1 MLQLSRQLFG
11 PQPLTR
17 LCARS
22 MGKMDQFKWKPTKKK
37 PNKKPKFQV
46 ILKEPMEGL
55 GHRGQMVEVERGYA
69 RNFLI
74 PQGKAAYPTRENVQK
89 YLTTSEDTEKSD
101 PEAQVSSRFLR
112 FLDRLVLNVER
123 KDGTEFNIG
132 EHQLSLEY
140 RRQHQLVVPP
150 HCIEI
155 HKPMTSFG
163 DYTVNVAVRDNVTV
177 PMKVTVKAWE
187 PRIANRWKSVLNPDQ
202 QQKGVED
209 N

>member
-1 MLQLSRQLFG
+1 MG
-11 PQPLTR
+11 PQPLTI

-46 ILKEPMEGL
+46 ILKEAMEGL
-55 GHRGQMVEVERGYA
+55 GHRGQMVEVERGFA

-74 PQGKAAYPTRENVQK
+74 PQGKAAYATRENVQK

-101 PEAQVSSRFLR
+101 PEGQVSSRFLR
-112 FLDRLVLNVER
+112 FLDRLVLHVER

-150 HCIEI
+150 HCIDMDSA
-155 HKPMTSFG
+155 MTTFG
-163 DYTVNVAVRDNVTV
+163 DYTINVAVRDNVNV
-177 PMKVTVKAWE
+177 PMKVTVKPWE
-187 PRIANRWKSVLNPDQ
+187 PRIANRWKSVLNPEQ
-202 QQKGVED
+202 REGLEEK
-209 N
+209 

>member
-1 MLQLSRQLFG
+1 MLQLSRQLLG
-11 PQPLTR
+11 PQPLTK

-55 GHRGQMVEVERGYA
+55 GLRGQMVGVERGYA
-69 RNFLI
+69 RNYLI
-74 PQGKAAYPTRENVQK
+74 PQGKAAYPTRENIHK

-112 FLDRLVLNVER
+112 FLDRLTLQVER
-123 KDGTEFNIG
+123 KDETEFNIG

-150 HCIEI
+150 HCIEMD
-155 HKPMTSFG
+155 KAMTSFG
-163 DYTVNVAVRDNVTV
+163 DYTINVAVRDNVSV

-202 QQKGVED
+202 QKQGVED
-209 N
+209 K